1 MSSITAV
8 NFINTHSLNGGTFNA
23 TFVSLITGLLADL
36 KTVYGLSGV
45 TGLGDENIS
54 ISDTSVTASDLNS
67 LDGHTSGAINA
78 NSLNTLS
85 GTAAD
90 LNTAYT

>member
-54 ISDTSVTASDLNS
+54 SKTTVQALLIPPTS
-67 LDGHTSGAINA
+67 
-78 NSLNTLS
+78 
-85 GTAAD
+85 AAF
-90 LNTAYT
+90 LVQQQI